1 MNDFLQALKQPEYIH
16 VLLNPL
22 PVYGTAM
29 GVLAL
34 IVALIFRSRGGQGI
48 ALVIIAVG
56 CLSVWP
62 VSEYGEKA
70 ADRVQSLS
78 NSDGQKWLQE
88 HNHRVDAVSWI
99 FYVNA
104 AISVAGLIALWKFP
118 KLSAWLMLLALLAGL
133 ASLAAGGWISQAGG
147 KIRHTEFRTGPPPEP
162 APEH

>member
-1 MNDFLQALKQPEYIH
+1 MNDFLQALKQPEYVHI
-16 VLLNPL
+16 LLNPL
-22 PVYGTAM
+22 PVYGTAL

-48 ALVIIAVG
+48 ALFIIAVG

-78 NSDGQKWLQE
+78 NSDGQKWLHE
-88 HNHRVDAVSWI
+88 HDRRVDAVSWV
-99 FYVNA
+99 FYVSA
-104 AISVAGLIALWKFP
+104 AIAVAGLIALWKFP
-118 KLSAWLMLLALLAGL
+118 KLSRWVTLLALLAGL

-147 KIRHTEFRTGPPPEP
+147 KIRHNEFRTGPPPEP
-162 APEH
+162 TPEH